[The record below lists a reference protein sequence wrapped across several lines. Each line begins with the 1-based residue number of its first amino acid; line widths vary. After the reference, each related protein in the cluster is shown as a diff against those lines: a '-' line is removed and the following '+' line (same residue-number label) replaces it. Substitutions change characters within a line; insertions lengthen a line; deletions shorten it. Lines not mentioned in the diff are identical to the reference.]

1 MVEHQSIISSHHQ
14 EMQKLRDLVSQAVEQ
29 MNSLFRH
36 AEQEYKDK
44 AQVLLNLIDDQTIQ
58 IKSNNVTLS
67 DQRHSILSL
76 HQSINDCLSLS
87 AKKSDLHNLKK
98 EVADHIAEKD
108 LEQDREFENY
118 QFLVKHS
125 FESLKQDIANLRSD
139 MDKKFKELDNKI
151 ESRFSLSLMDKEG
164 ILKEV
169 RVYKKSM
176 FIIDKKI
183 ENIYTLIERINK
195 RGEVCP
201 KQA

>member
-44 AQVLLNLIDDQTIQ
+44 AQVLLNLIDNQAIQ
-58 IKSNNVTLS
+58 IKSNNMTLS

-76 HQSINDCLSLS
+76 HQLINDCLALS
-87 AKKSDLHNLKK
+87 AKKNDLHNFKK
-98 EVADHIAEKD
+98 EVADHLAEKD

-118 QFLVKHS
+118 QLLVKHS

-151 ESRFSLSLMDKEG
+151 ESKFSLSLMDKEG

-195 RGEVCP
+195 RGDVCP
-201 KQA
+201 KLD